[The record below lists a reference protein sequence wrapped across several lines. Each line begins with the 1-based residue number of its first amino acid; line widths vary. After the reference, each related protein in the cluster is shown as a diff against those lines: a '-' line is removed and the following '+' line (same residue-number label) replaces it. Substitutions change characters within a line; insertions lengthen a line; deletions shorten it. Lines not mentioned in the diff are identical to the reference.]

1 MGIKTKNRDPKTTDF
16 SNNDIVINH
25 KEGTL
30 FYKSDTG
37 LIKLGPSTSGSGGGG
52 TLTFLSTGQRSGSSG
67 ITGSLD
73 ITGPSNTM
81 LSAVNIS
88 SSNFLYAKDL
98 VVAQSSIFGNDIT
111 LTEGNVQW
119 LNSGN
124 DQTIMENSAGG
135 VTFGQSDYPITFN
148 SDNVDFI
155 GHITASEISAS
166 GTIYAEKIITQEITA
181 SYVTSSTSVLVNN
194 YTSSGNSI
202 FGNDAADTHT
212 FTGNITA
219 SGNISASGDVNANSF
234 SSDGNYAA
242 IWNGSTMVFGT
253 YQQPA
258 SIRSSELTLNQGNLT
273 LTHATNGHITAS
285 GNISSSNNIYASDYF
300 DNGVNINTLYD
311 LTPEG
316 TISGSAQLPSGIIS
330 GSTQLPVFAFPVGS
344 FKCNFNSTNFA
355 NEYFGPG
362 QNQYPGGTWTT
373 NYGDITGVATMLQE
387 FAVRGLIVPFDCT
400 LIGFQCLHN
409 NYYEANNTVTLHIF
423 TASADHA
430 GWSAT
435 SHVDIPIVDIMSKTT
450 VANNTVGNTQQLVKT
465 DGDVDVNANDVLYI
479 RLKKT
484 GGVKSNYHYFSDLRL
499 FLKHR

>member
-52 TLTFLSTGQRSGSSG
+52 GSTLTFLSTGQRNGDSV
-67 ITGSLD
+67 ITGSLKVTND
-73 ITGPSNTM
+73 ITASGDI
-81 LSAVNIS
+81 SAS
-88 SSNFLYAKDL
+88 GDLYTNNLIVK
-98 VVAQSSIFGNDIT
+98 STSIFGNDIV

-135 VTFGQSDYPITFN
+135 VTFGQSNYPITFN

-285 GNISSSNNIYASDYF
+285 GNISSSNNIYAADYF

-344 FKCNFNSTNFA
+344 FRCNFNSDDFA
-355 NEYFGPG
+355 TEYFGPG
-362 QNQYPGGTWTT
+362 ANQYPGGSWTT
-373 NYGDITGVATMLQE
+373 NYGDITGVATMAQE

-435 SHVDIPIVDIMSKTT
+435 SHVDIPVVDIMSKTT

-465 DGDVDVNANDVLYI
+465 DGDVDVNANDVFYI

-484 GGVKSNYHYFSDLRL
+484 GGVKTKNHYFSDLRL

>member
-219 SGNISASGDVNANSF
+219 SGNISAS
-234 SSDGNYAA
+234 
-242 IWNGSTMVFGT
+242 
-253 YQQPA
+253 
-258 SIRSSELTLNQGNLT
+258 
-273 LTHATNGHITAS
+273 
-285 GNISSSNNIYASDYF
+285 NNIYASDYF

-344 FKCNFNSTNFA
+344 FKCNFNSTNFV

-373 NYGDITGVATMLQE
+373 NYGDITGVATMQQE

-479 RLKKT
+479 RIKKN
-484 GGVKSNYHYFSDLRL
+484 GGIKSKNHFFSDLRL